1 MAKRIIHYEWH
12 NKPQEAFGYKF
23 KSQCEYKWACYL
35 QKLKEL
41 GAIIGWS
48 YEPKTFQFG
57 ERWRVRKQYTPDFF
71 IKEIDDTVP
80 GEIAECY
87 HEVKT
92 SLRQTD
98 VTRFR
103 CLAAD
108 FPEVRI
114 VLVIFGPEH
123 TRKANQNRLRSNARK
138 YIERIVFARPLCNK
152 FGIK

>member
-1 MAKRIIHYEWH
+1 MAIIYWEMR

-23 KSQCEYKWACYL
+23 KSQVEYKWAQYL
-35 QKLKEL
+35 EMMLS
-41 GAIIGWS
+41 IGGIKSWK
-48 YEPKTFQFG
+48 YEPQTFEFG

-71 IKEIDDTVP
+71 VEDLDPID
-80 GEIAECY
+80 GEIIPVY

-108 FPEVRI
+108 YPDEKI
-114 VLVIFGPEH
+114 ILVVFGPEH

-138 YIERIVFARPLCNK
+138 YVERIVFARPLIKK